1 MHERLPPALKRRPS
15 GFGELDQ
22 TQEITPALSIE
33 EFFDGNEDLGSI
45 GCNLDPHPG
54 IERFRSVFE
63 QILNRTDVADV
74 RLPVTEFIEGL
85 DWPFVDNV
93 IVVTAVDAEDIFHA
107 CVELSPDEAWVI
119 DRAELGRYD
128 GLVVPNGMKAVNV
141 WWD

>member
-1 MHERLPPALKRRPS
+1 MHERLPPALKRRLS

-107 CVELSPDEAWVI
+107 CVELNPDEAWVI

-128 GLVVPNGMKAVNV
+128 GLVVPKGMKAVNV